1 MPGNSRVLV
10 VKRNF
15 SPHSNSAALRQ
26 ALFDISLNKLGV
38 LFGYI
43 LQKRH
48 SFQNQLSPLRL
59 ASPEVRF

>member
-26 ALFDISLNKLGV
+26 ALFDISLNK
-38 LFGYI
+38 
-43 LQKRH
+43 
-48 SFQNQLSPLRL
+48 
-59 ASPEVRF
+59 